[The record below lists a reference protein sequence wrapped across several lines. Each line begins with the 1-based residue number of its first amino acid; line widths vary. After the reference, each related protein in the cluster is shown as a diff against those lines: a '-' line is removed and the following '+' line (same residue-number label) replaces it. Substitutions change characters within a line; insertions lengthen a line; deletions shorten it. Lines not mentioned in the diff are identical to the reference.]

1 MPTLM
6 DARAMEWEARV
17 MERGREQGIAQGREQ
32 GVTQGREQGIAQG
45 RAEGRRE
52 LLRRQAERRFGPE
65 TAERLA
71 GYIAEAGGV
80 EELLQ
85 VGDWI
90 LDCGSGRELLD
101 RFRRPRD
108 T

>member
-17 MERGREQGIAQGREQ
+17 MERGREQGIAQGR
-32 GVTQGREQGIAQG
+32 
-45 RAEGRRE
+45 RE
-52 LLRRQAERRFGPE
+52 LLCSLAERRFGPE

-71 GYIAEAGGV
+71 GYMADAGSV

-90 LDCGSGRELLD
+90 LDCATGRELLD
-101 RFRRPRD
+101 RLRRPRD
-108 T
+108 A

>member
-17 MERGREQGIAQGREQ
+17 MEWEARVMEQGIAR
-32 GVTQGREQGIAQG
+32 GIAQG
-45 RAEGRRE
+45 VAQGRVEGRRE
-52 LLRRQAERRFGPE
+52 VLCRQAERRFGPE
-65 TAERLA
+65 TAAELA
-71 GYIAEAGGV
+71 DYMAEAAGV

-90 LDCGSGRELLD
+90 LDCGTGRELLD
-101 RFRRPRD
+101 RLRRARD